1 MKINLFE
8 KLNLITAEIKEKI
21 NMKMLEM
28 NKEIYSNENSPILN
42 ISEYKYSLNKPN
54 DTGTG
59 TGETNLILFDLAIFD
74 LTNLPLLVHDMIVF
88 KNIGIDTM
96 ESLIGLYNKNRKQ
109 IFISLDEHKKYTNVI
124 TILENKKV
132 IKLDSEKT
140 LFSKIWNNK
149 K

>member
-1 MKINLFE
+1 M
-8 KLNLITAEIKEKI
+8 
-21 NMKMLEM
+21 
-28 NKEIYSNENSPILN
+28 
-42 ISEYKYSLNKPN
+42 
-54 DTGTG
+54 
-59 TGETNLILFDLAIFD
+59 ILFDLAIFD